1 MKKLFLIL
9 ISTFLFFGCASKG
22 TEAESLIE
30 KPEVSPIVQEDFDET
45 VIDENDKLEVIE
57 ENESIETDSL
67 LQNENLPMDEI
78 ENIDTSS
85 PNSEVIENV
94 ESQEF
99 LEEPEKLSLLITP
112 EDYESPDYVEFLPIS
127 NIEEETLDVN
137 FDSETQEENIAELLD
152 NNVISSDENDTL
164 PSIEDTQNNTTDL
177 GLNNTGDTEIFSENQ
192 QIGETEILKPE
203 IENSPFEDETL
214 NNTELKNLDE
224 NFSTDFSDDLQE
236 SLIDEI
242 LPEIGETL
250 TEDIPLEDIF
260 TPDENFIPLEP
271 EESIEIVPTR
281 SMVINNNQIL
291 KVSYPGTGWI
301 FLGDEYDSE
310 TLIFNKRD
318 IYDDST
324 EFFFKTMESG
334 TALLNFYKQDLL
346 TNEQINDYLLV
357 EINPK
362 NGKLETIEAPKYSFV
377 NDYEEY
383 ESLEEYFEDEYYD
396 FGFIEDEPEVM
407 FFSDEGFYFED
418 DDVNPKEII
427 DSAESFFNDELYI
440 EALDQLNY
448 YFDLNNDIYTDYAL
462 FLKGQILEKNTI
474 MKNIKE
480 SLACYKEIIN
490 NYPDSIY
497 WDEAMKKAKYLERFY
512 FSVR

>member
-9 ISTFLFFGCASKG
+9 ISTFLLFGCASKN
-22 TEAESLIE
+22 TEAETLIE
-30 KPEVSPIVQEDFDET
+30 KPEVSPIIQENL
-45 VIDENDKLEVIE
+45 DENVIE
-57 ENESIETDSL
+57 EIEEIETEKSS
-67 LQNENLPMDEI
+67 EDEI
-78 ENIDTSS
+78 LSIDEDGNVENYSENPEDVDT
-85 PNSEVIENV
+85 I
-94 ESQEF
+94 ESQES
-99 LEEPEKLSLLITP
+99 LEKAENLSLLINP
-112 EDYESPDYVEFLPIS
+112 EGYEAPDYVEFLPLPI
-127 NIEEETLDVN
+127 IEEEKQIIN
-137 FDSETQEENIAELLD
+137 PNSEIQEEKLDELLE
-152 NNVISSDENDTL
+152 NNDISIEENDSF
-164 PSIEDTQNNTTDL
+164 SIEDLPINSNNSDIKTTDIL
-177 GLNNTGDTEIFSENQ
+177 ENSFENQ
-192 QIGETEILKPE
+192 ANLETEYLETKN
-203 IENSPFEDETL
+203 ENSLFEDE
-214 NNTELKNLDE
+214 NINDNELVNLDE
-224 NFSTDFSDDLQE
+224 KLITDSSDDLQE

-242 LPEIGETL
+242 LPEIDESI
-250 TEDIPLEDIF
+250 TEDIPLENIF

-324 EFFFKTMESG
+324 EFFFKTMKSG

-362 NGKLETIEAPKYSFV
+362 NGKLETIEAPNYLFS

-383 ESLEEYFEDEYYD
+383 EDFEEYIEDEYYD
-396 FGFIEDEPEVM
+396 LGFIEDEPEVM
-407 FFSDEGFYFED
+407 FFSDDGFYFEETN
-418 DDVNPKEII
+418 VNPKEII

-440 EALDQLNY
+440 EALDQLKY
-448 YFDLNNDIYTDYAL
+448 YFDLNEDDYADYAL

-474 MKNIKE
+474 KKNIKE
-480 SLACYKEIIN
+480 SLACYKQIIN

-497 WDEAMKKAKYLERFY
+497 WDEAMNKAKYLERFY
-512 FSVR
+512 FTVR